1 MSSDSPLPT
10 SNGDSKSADDTT
22 ILASLGYKQEL
33 KRHFTILELFGF
45 SFSLNAA
52 APAVAATLYYSIP
65 YGGSSAMVWGWAV
78 SSLFIMIIAMA
89 MAELGSAAPTS
100 GGIYYWTYNYSS
112 PRYRNIL
119 CWIVGY
125 INTITYISGVAG
137 STFASASAIMAAATI
152 GSDGRF
158 IPTIY
163 QTYGVFIGILVT
175 CAVFA
180 SCATRALARVQ
191 NCITALN
198 IILVLVILIG
208 MPAATPAELKNT
220 AKYVFGHFENLTP
233 WPNGYAFI
241 LSFLAPLWAVGG
253 FDSGV
258 HISEEALNAN
268 VAVPWAMVSALG
280 VDCTIGFA
288 FQIALAFC
296 MGTDTIDILS
306 SPVQQPLST
315 ILLNSLGKK
324 GFLAV
329 WTFIFIA
336 LYLGSV
342 ELMVATS
349 RQIFAFSRDGA
360 LIFSPFLYNINPTT
374 GTPVRGVLF
383 TAICVALLGLVTFA
397 GPAATGAIFS
407 LGVVGQYTA
416 NSVPIAARVFGGQPF
431 VPGPFSLGAFSI
443 PIALTA
449 VVWMLF
455 MTVVLM
461 FPSAP
466 DPTAMTMNYTSVVF
480 GGVLLLSVGYYYL
493 PMYGGVH
500 WFRGPIANVELRK
513 AAEEKDVYEGSTE
526 KI

>member
-1 MSSDSPLPT
+1 MSSDSPIPT
-10 SNGDSKSADDTT
+10 LDRDSKSADDTT

-33 KRHFTILELFGF
+33 RRHFTTLELFGF
-45 SFSLNAA
+45 GFSLNAV
-52 APAVAATLYYSIP
+52 APNVAATLYYSIP
-65 YGGSSAMVWGWAV
+65 YGGSSAMVWGWVV

-100 GGIYYWTYNYSS
+100 GGIYYWTYKYSS

-137 STFASASAIMAAATI
+137 VTFASASAIVAAASI

-163 QTYGVFIGILVT
+163 QTYGVFIGVLVT
-175 CAVFA
+175 SAN
-180 SCATRALARVQ
+180 S
-191 NCITALN
+191 IIALN
-198 IILVLVILIG
+198 IILVLVILVG
-208 MPAATPAELKNT
+208 MPAATPSELKNT
-220 AKYVFGHFENLTP
+220 PMTP
-233 WPNGYAFI
+233 WPNAYAFI
-241 LSFLAPLWAVGG
+241 LSFLVPLVSG
-253 FDSGV
+253 FDAGV

-268 VAVPWAMVSALG
+268 VAVPWAIVNGMSVN
-280 VDCTIGFA
+280 CTLGFA

-296 MGTDTIDILS
+296 MGTDIVDILS

-315 ILLNSLGKK
+315 ILLNSFGKK

-336 LYLGSV
+336 L
-342 ELMVATS
+342 
-349 RQIFAFSRDGA
+349 FSRDGA

-383 TAICVALLGLVTFA
+383 SAICAALLGLVTFA

-407 LGVVGQYTA
+407 HGVVGQYAA

-431 VPGPFSLGAFSI
+431 APGPFSLGAFSI

-449 VVWMLF
+449 VAWMVF

-461 FPSAP
+461 FPTAP

-493 PMYGGVH
+493 PGYGGVH
-500 WFRGPIANVELRK
+500 WFRGPVANVKLRE
-513 AAEEKDVYEGSTE
+513 AVREKDACDGSAE

>member
-1 MSSDSPLPT
+1 
-10 SNGDSKSADDTT
+10 
-22 ILASLGYKQEL
+22 
-33 KRHFTILELFGF
+33 
-45 SFSLNAA
+45 
-52 APAVAATLYYSIP
+52 
-65 YGGSSAMVWGWAV
+65 
-78 SSLFIMIIAMA
+78 MIIAMA
-89 MAELGSAAPTS
+89 MAELGSSAPTS
-100 GGIYYWTYNYSS
+100 GGIYYWTYKYSS

-137 STFASASAIMAAATI
+137 VAFASASAIMAAATI

-175 CAVFA
+175 CSVFA
-180 SCATRALARVQ
+180 SCATRALARAQ
-191 NCITALN
+191 NCIIALN
-198 IILVLVILIG
+198 IILILVILIG
-208 MPAATPAELKNT
+208 MPAATPAEFKNT
-220 AKYVFGHFENLTP
+220 AKYAFGHFENR
-233 WPNGYAFI
+233 
-241 LSFLAPLWAVGG
+241 G

-268 VAVPWAMVSALG
+268 VAVPWAMVSAMG
-280 VDCTIGFA
+280 VDSTIGFA

-296 MGTDTIDILS
+296 MGTDTTDILS

-315 ILLNSLGKK
+315 ILLNSFGKK
-324 GFLAV
+324 GFLAL

-336 LYLGSV
+336 LYLGGV
-342 ELMVATS
+342 ELVVASS

-383 TAICVALLGLVTFA
+383 TAICAALLGLVTFA
-397 GPAATGAIFS
+397 GPAATGAIFPS
-407 LGVVGQYTA
+407 ALSDNIQQTL
-416 NSVPIAARVFGGQPF
+416 SP
-431 VPGPFSLGAFSI
+431 LLHAFLAGSRLSQDLSRWSI

-493 PMYGGVH
+493 PTYGGVH
-500 WFRGPIANVELRK
+500 WFRGPIANVDLRE
-513 AAEEKDVYEGSTE
+513 AAGEKDVHEGLAE

>member
-1 MSSDSPLPT
+1 MSSDSPIPT
-10 SNGDSKSADDTT
+10 LDRDSKSADDTT

-33 KRHFTILELFGF
+33 RRHFTTLELFGF
-45 SFSLNAA
+45 GFSLNAV
-52 APAVAATLYYSIP
+52 APNVAATLYYSIP

-100 GGIYYWTYNYSS
+100 GGIYYWTYKYSS

-137 STFASASAIMAAATI
+137 VTFASASAIVAAASTS
-152 GSDGRF
+152 GKNFSLHGRY

-163 QTYGVFIGILVT
+163 QTYGVFIGVLVT
-175 CAVFA
+175 SAVFA
-180 SCATRALARVQ
+180 SCGTRALARSQ
-191 NCITALN
+191 NSIIALN
-198 IILVLVILIG
+198 IILVLVILVG
-208 MPAATPAELKNT
+208 MPAATPSELKNT
-220 AKYVFGHFENLTP
+220 AKYAFGHFENLTP

-241 LSFLAPLWAVGG
+241 LSFLAPLVSG
-253 FDSGV
+253 FDAGV

-268 VAVPWAMVSALG
+268 VAVPWAIVNGMSVNCTLAL
-280 VDCTIGFA
+280 
-288 FQIALAFC
+288 
-296 MGTDTIDILS
+296 LS
-306 SPVQQPLST
+306 RLRSLQQPLST
-315 ILLNSLGKK
+315 ILLNSFGKK

-336 LYLGSV
+336 LYGS
-342 ELMVATS
+342 
-349 RQIFAFSRDGA
+349 FFSRDGA

-374 GTPVRGVLF
+374 STPVRGVLF
-383 TAICVALLGLVTFA
+383 SAICAALLGLVTFA

-407 LGVVGQYTA
+407 LGVIGQYAA

-431 VPGPFSLGAFSI
+431 APGPFSLGAFSI

-449 VVWMLF
+449 VAWMVF

-461 FPSAP
+461 FPTAP

-493 PMYGGVH
+493 PGYGGVH
-500 WFRGPIANVELRK
+500 WFRGPVANVKFRE
-513 AAEEKDVYEGSTE
+513 AAREKDAYDGSAE